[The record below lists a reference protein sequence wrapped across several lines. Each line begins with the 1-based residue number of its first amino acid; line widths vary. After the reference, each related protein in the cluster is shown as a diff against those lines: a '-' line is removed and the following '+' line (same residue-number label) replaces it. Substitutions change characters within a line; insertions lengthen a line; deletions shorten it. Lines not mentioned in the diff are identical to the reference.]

1 MDEILSRYCPRV
13 EFESYEDFYANY
25 RCEAPENFNF
35 AYDVVDEW
43 ARIQPDKLALLWTND
58 QGEKRSYSFADM
70 KRLSNKAANMLLAQ
84 GIVKGDV
91 VMLILK
97 QRPAVWIMMTALMK
111 IGAICIPATY
121 QLTPGDLVYRCNAAG
136 VKFLISIDD
145 KELVD
150 SIRAAWPDCKT
161 VKKAAL
167 AGKGVPAGFIDLLAE
182 IDAAPEAFTRPGGSA
197 DTRMADPML
206 VYFSSGTTGMPKM
219 VLHNYSLP
227 LGHIVTA
234 KYWQCVQD
242 NKVHLTQTDSGW
254 AKFAWGKIYGQWIC
268 GAAIGAYD
276 TEKFSPQGILSALQ
290 RLRPA
295 SFCAPA
301 TIFRFLIKEDLSGW
315 DFSFIEHASVAGEP
329 LSPEVFY
336 KIKDMTGLEIREG
349 FGQSETSVMAAVF
362 KWLPVKPGSMGKPSP
377 LFGLNLLDED
387 GKPCDDGIV
396 GNISITAAG
405 LPGAG
410 KSGGLAGEPGVLPS
424 GAGVPETAAET
435 LPGLFRGYWKDDEIT
450 RAVWYN
456 GIYHTGDMAWHDGDG
471 YYWFVGRNDDVI
483 KCSGYRIG
491 PFEVESALME
501 HPSVLE
507 CAVTAVPD
515 PVRGQVVKATI
526 VLARGYQASEE
537 LIKELQNHVKRV
549 TAPYKY
555 PRIVEFVKELP
566 KTISG
571 KIQRNVIR
579 SKDAETG
586 GKQL

>member
-1 MDEILSRYCPRV
+1 MNEILSRYCPRI
-13 EFESYEDFYANY
+13 EFDSYEDFYANY
-25 RCEAPENFNF
+25 RCVVPERFNF

-43 ARIQPDKLALLWTND
+43 ARIAPDKLALLWTD
-58 QGEKRSYSFADM
+58 DGGEMRSYSFADM
-70 KRLSNKAANMLLAQ
+70 KRLSDKAANLLRAQ
-84 GIVKGDV
+84 GIGKGDA

-97 QRPAVWIMMTALMK
+97 QRPEVWILMTALMK
-111 IGAICIPATY
+111 LGAICIPASY
-121 QLTPGDLVYRCNAAG
+121 QLTPKDLVYRCNSAG

-150 SIRAAWPDCKT
+150 SVLAALPDCKT
-161 VKKAAL
+161 VRRTAL
-167 AGKGVPAGFIDLLAE
+167 VGHRVPPGFIDFRAE
-182 IDAAPEAFTRPGGSA
+182 LDRAPEDFSRPGG
-197 DTRMADPML
+197 DEGTRTTDPML

-219 VLHNYSLP
+219 VLHNHSIP

-242 NKVHLTQTDSGW
+242 NKVHLTHSDSGW

-268 GAAIGAYD
+268 GAAVGAYD
-276 TEKFSPQGILSALQ
+276 TEKFTPQGILSALQ
-290 RLRPA
+290 RLRPV

-315 DFSFIEHASVAGEP
+315 DFSFIEHTSVAGEP
-329 LSPEVFY
+329 LSPEVYY
-336 KIKDMTGLEIREG
+336 KIKEMTGLEIREG
-349 FGQSETSVMAAVF
+349 FGQSETSVMAAAF
-362 KWLPVKPGSMGKPSP
+362 TWLPVKPGSMGKPAP
-377 LFGLNLLDED
+377 LFGLNLLDEE
-387 GKPCDDGIV
+387 GRPCDDGIV

-405 LPGAG
+405 EP
-410 KSGGLAGEPGVLPS
+410 GGLAGEPGG
-424 GAGVPETAAET
+424 GAEGPVPGARDGAAGI
-435 LPGLFRGYWKDDEIT
+435 PGLFTGYWKDDKIT
-450 RAVWYN
+450 RAAWYD
-456 GIYHTGDMAWHDGDG
+456 GTYRTGDMAWHDGDG

-507 CAVTAVPD
+507 CAVTAAPD

-526 VLARGYQASEE
+526 VLARPYRASEA
-537 LIKELQNHVKRV
+537 LVTELQNHVKRV

-555 PRIVEFVKELP
+555 PRIVEFVDELP
-566 KTISG
+566 KTVSG

-579 SKDAETG
+579 NRDTARG
-586 GKQL
+586 GKKL